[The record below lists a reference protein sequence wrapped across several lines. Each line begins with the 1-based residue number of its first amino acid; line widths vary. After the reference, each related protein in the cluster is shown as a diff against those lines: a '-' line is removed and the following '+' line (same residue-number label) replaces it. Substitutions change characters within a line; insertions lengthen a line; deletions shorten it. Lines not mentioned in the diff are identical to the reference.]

1 MRDVRVLTEWLAEY
15 WERGHEEVAL
25 SQWAV
30 TARYA
35 PEKAERYLVDLRAL
49 LADTDSDKLTGVL
62 ASFGIDPDETGD
74 SSYEAWLRRVLEEFA
89 EVLADRRP

>member
-1 MRDVRVLTEWLAEY
+1 MRVLTEWLAEY

>member
-1 MRDVRVLTEWLAEY
+1 MGVLARWLTEY

-35 PEKAERYLVDLRAL
+35 PEKADRYLVDLKAVL
-49 LADTDSDKLTGVL
+49 AEADPGKLTEVLAD
-62 ASFGIDPDETGD
+62 FGIDLDETGD
-74 SSYEAWLRRVLEEFA
+74 KSYAAWLTRVLEEFTQ
-89 EVLADRRP
+89 VLADRRP